1 MVTWI
6 CFAKLCEKIPMLD
19 LRTRMSISSI
29 EDLSRYSRLRWFAHL
44 QRMDDE
50 KWSRKKINFA
60 EEKMV

>member
-6 CFAKLCEKIPMLD
+6 CSAKLCEKIPMLD

-29 EDLSRYSRLRWFAHL
+29 EDLIRYNRFRWFAHL